1 MKLRAN
7 IVEKRG
13 TLHVVVTYKDEI
25 GKPRQKW
32 RDTKLKKKGNKKRA
46 EKIKEDFLKEVEE
59 QLGQTTPSKKV
70 DSLLDN
76 RKDLLFYD
84 YLVEYLDVVEKEV
97 SFSTFIG
104 YKKYVE
110 KRIKTFFEPSKLLLT
125 DLRPAHLQ
133 KYYQQILDDGCTTN
147 TVIHYHAFL
156 RKALQNALINELCD
170 VNIADRVKRP
180 RKNHFMQK
188 FYNSEEVLEL
198 IRAAQGEK
206 IRLVIILTAFYGLR
220 RSEVLGLKWQA
231 IDFVNKKIT
240 INHVVTDNPEDNSNP
255 LRLDRT
261 KNSTS
266 YRTLPLVESIEKEL
280 VAWAKWQQSNRKYY
294 GKEYYEDDNEY
305 LFTME
310 DGHLMKPGYLTHR
323 LTKIMKK
330 NNLRVIRF
338 HDLRHSNASILL
350 ANGQDMKKIQEWLGH
365 ASYTTTANLYTHL
378 SADFK
383 NEAASSLEASL
394 KI

>member
-13 TLHVVVTYKDEI
+13 TLHVVVTFKDEN
-25 GKPRQKW
+25 GKSRQKW

-46 EKIKEDFLKEVEE
+46 EKIKEDFIKEIEN
-59 QLGQTTPSKKV
+59 QLSQTNTLGKV
-70 DSLLDN
+70 DPLLDS

-84 YLVEYLDVVEKEV
+84 YLVDYLNVINKEV
-97 SFSTFIG
+97 SYATYIG
-104 YKKYVE
+104 YMKYVE
-110 KRIKTFFEPSKLLLT
+110 KRIKSFFESSKLLLV
-125 DLRPAHLQ
+125 DLRPVHLQ
-133 KYYQQILDDGCTTN
+133 KFYQQILNDGCTTN

-156 RKALQNALINELCD
+156 RKALQNAVVNELCV
-170 VNIADRVKRP
+170 VNVADRVKRP
-180 RKNHFMQK
+180 KKNHFMQK
-188 FYNSEEVLEL
+188 YYNSEEVTEL
-198 IRAAQGEK
+198 IKAAHGEK
-206 IRLVIILTAFYGLR
+206 LKLVILLTAFYGLR
-220 RSEVLGLKWQA
+220 RSEVLGLKWSA
-231 IDFVNKKIT
+231 IDFVEKKIT
-240 INHVVTDNPEDNSNP
+240 INHVVTDNPADYSNP

-266 YRTLPLVESIEKEL
+266 YRTLPLVEGIEKEL
-280 VAWAKWQQSNRKYY
+280 VNWAKWQQSNRKDY

-310 DGHLMKPGYLTHR
+310 DGHLMKPTYITHR
-323 LTKIMKK
+323 LNKIMKK

-378 SADFK
+378 NANFK
-383 NEAASSLEASL
+383 TEVASSLETSL
-394 KI
+394 QI